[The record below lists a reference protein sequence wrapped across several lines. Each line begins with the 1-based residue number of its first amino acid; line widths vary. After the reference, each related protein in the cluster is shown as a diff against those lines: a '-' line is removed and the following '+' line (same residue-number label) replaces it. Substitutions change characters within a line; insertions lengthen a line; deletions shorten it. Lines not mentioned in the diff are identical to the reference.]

1 MYMEKSDSAEKSFVM
16 AKEMANVYGDKA
28 LSDNLE
34 LEYVYLSIKS
44 GDFYRADSILKSL
57 GPVSTVLSTEED
69 VRNAVLACLYLNRE
83 EWDSCIY
90 YSNLRVESGTPYGR
104 MFGHNGLAQCYLH
117 LKNPEKAIE
126 HIEAYHHLLDSL
138 RLTENRELMLRT
150 ESSYNY
156 SLHERENIELQA
168 EGDRLRRTIFA
179 LIALLSIFLSL
190 GMIIYY
196 RQRFRTYRMEL
207 EKLRMEKTMGVLE
220 DENRKLGMESMEL
233 RSEMKKLAEAR
244 ADRELSAQDATS
256 RIKSLLEG
264 SRVEKMTDSDWS
276 SLEEALD
283 VTLPGFCTR
292 LRTLGLTER
301 EYRVS
306 LLARLDLGNKSIS
319 VLIGASAHGVGM
331 ARLRLSRRYG
341 KGDRSAD
348 WDEFLR
354 SL

>member
-1 MYMEKSDSAEKSFVM
+1 MEA
-16 AKEMANVYGDKA
+16 
-28 LSDNLE
+28 
-34 LEYVYLSIKS
+34 
-44 GDFYRADSILKSL
+44 
-57 GPVSTVLSTEED
+57 
-69 VRNAVLACLYLNRE
+69 
-83 EWDSCIY
+83 
-90 YSNLRVESGTPYGR
+90 
-104 MFGHNGLAQCYLH
+104 
-117 LKNPEKAIE
+117 
-126 HIEAYHHLLDSL
+126 AYDYSL
-138 RLTENRELMLRT
+138 R
-150 ESSYNY
+150 
-156 SLHERENIELQA
+156 ERDNIELQVA
-168 EGDRLRRTIFA
+168 GDRLRRTVFA
-179 LIALLSIFLSL
+179 LMALVVGLL
-190 GMIIYY
+190 GFGLGIYY
-196 RQRFRTYRMEL
+196 RQRSRAYSVEL
-207 EKLRMEKTMGVLE
+207 EKLRMEKAMGELE

-233 RSEMKKLAEAR
+233 RSEMKKQAEAR

-319 VLIGASAHGVGM
+319 VLIGGSAHGVGM

-354 SL
+354 SLLFWCYDRCKWLILSRC